1 MSGYKKE
8 GLFMKKAS
16 SILLTIGGVFHI
28 VDGIV
33 FISAS
38 IYFILASIFFFA
50 TGQNWFGFVYDSEET
65 AEVMD
70 LTMTIVSTVY
80 IFVGLLFVSFGVL
93 SFIASKLTFQARE
106 NSDKSK
112 LITVLVISAI
122 LDCVSAVVGCI
133 FGLIALSRENK

>member
-1 MSGYKKE
+1 
-8 GLFMKKAS
+8 MKKAS
-16 SILLTIGGVFHI
+16 NILLTIGGVFHI

-33 FISAS
+33 FISSS
-38 IYFILASIFFFA
+38 IYFIIAAVFFFA
-50 TGQNWFGFVYDSEET
+50 TGQNWFGFVYDAEET

-80 IFVGLLFVSFGVL
+80 IFIGLLFVSFGVL
-93 SFIASKLTFQARE
+93 SFIASKLTFQVRE